1 MIYTWICF
9 LVQHLRLL
17 RHPNILKFLSCEVSH
32 DYIAMVTEPVAPVS
46 RVLEHMCVEGLV
58 MGWRGV
64 ALGLSF
70 LHDKVR

>member
-1 MIYTWICF
+1 
-9 LVQHLRLL
+9 
-17 RHPNILKFLSCEVSH
+17 
-32 DYIAMVTEPVAPVS
+32 MVTEPVAPVS

-70 LHDKVR
+70 LHDKVRQGFHPILSSKTILLPCRKLWMVHTEA